1 MHHLHELI
9 ATHGCAIVMLLVALE
24 GAGIPAPGETALIS
38 AAIYAS
44 RTHQLDIVH
53 VIVSAGAG
61 AVLGDNIGYWI
72 GRWLG
77 THVLL
82 RHGRRIGLTEPRLK
96 VGHYL
101 FMRYGGAVVTV
112 ARFVAVL
119 RTVVPLL
126 AGASLMPWRR
136 FVLFD
141 LCGSA
146 SWALG
151 FGSAAYLVGHEV
163 HRLHG
168 PIAAVIA
175 ALVVGGLTIGVVQLR
190 RHHRRLQEEAERA
203 FPGPLGQHA
212 P

>member
-1 MHHLHELI
+1 MHHLHDLI
-9 ATHGCAIVMLLVALE
+9 AAHGYAIVMLLVALE

-38 AAIYAS
+38 AAVYAS
-44 RTHQLDIVH
+44 RSHDLDIVH

-61 AVLGDNIGYWI
+61 AVLGDNIGYWV

-82 RHGRRIGLTEPRLK
+82 RHGKRVGLTEPRLK
-96 VGHYL
+96 IGHYL
-101 FMRYGGAVVTV
+101 FHRYGGVIVMV

-119 RTVVPLL
+119 RTLVPLL
-126 AGASLMPWRR
+126 AGASLMSWRR

-141 LCGSA
+141 LCGSTL
-146 SWALG
+146 WAFG
-151 FGSAAYLVGHEV
+151 FGSAAYLVGHEI

-175 ALVVGGLTIGVVQLR
+175 SLVGAGLIVGVVQLR
-190 RHHRRLQEEAERA
+190 RHHRRLREEAERA
-203 FPGPLGQHA
+203 FPGPLGQYA